1 MKHIIIALAVP
12 AAALTLA
19 APSLAAQAYMDGLGN
34 VGPGWSTITM
44 PDGSRGQ
51 HMGFYAH
58 VIDAVVRAMDYFPDA
73 RRISGRPA

>member
-1 MKHIIIALAVP
+1 MTPPRSTAARVALPPEGAGP
-12 AAALTLA
+12 CLGRPSAAGAMRFPVLI
-19 APSLAAQAYMDGLGN
+19 
-34 VGPGWSTITM
+34 TITM

-51 HMGFYAH
+51 HMGFYTH

>member
-1 MKHIIIALAVP
+1 MTPPRSP
-12 AAALTLA
+12 AARGALPPEGGVPCLGRPGA
-19 APSLAAQAYMDGLGN
+19 AAAMRFL
-34 VGPGWSTITM
+34 VLITITM

>member
-1 MKHIIIALAVP
+1 MLRDTAKY
-12 AAALTLA
+12 TT
-19 APSLAAQAYMDGLGN
+19 GN
-34 VGPGWSTITM
+34 TFSVITITM

>member
-1 MKHIIIALAVP
+1 MRLLVLI
-12 AAALTLA
+12 
-19 APSLAAQAYMDGLGN
+19 
-34 VGPGWSTITM
+34 TITM

>member
-19 APSLAAQAYMDGLGN
+19 APSLAAQAYMDGMWN

-44 PDGSRGQ
+44 PDGSKCATGCKEV
-51 HMGFYAH
+51 YY
-58 VIDAVVRAMDYFPDA
+58 VRY
-73 RRISGRPA
+73 IGELTE

>member
-1 MKHIIIALAVP
+1 MTPPRSTAARVALPPEGAGP
-12 AAALTLA
+12 CLGRPSAAGAMRLRVLI
-19 APSLAAQAYMDGLGN
+19 
-34 VGPGWSTITM
+34 TITM